1 MIVIAGNVVEI
12 VSIDD
17 SSQMQGK
24 NRLLLLS
31 LELQV
36 AIKRAVIR
44 KILVT

>member
-24 NRLLLLS
+24 KLLLLS

-36 AIKRAVIR
+36 TFIRASISKV
-44 KILVT
+44 LVA